1 MQSIIVYIIIHAQAL
16 VGSYRPRCSGWLEV
30 DVSALTYE
38 VSYAPFNPLTAA
50 LDSFILVL
58 RQQDLFVCQLST
70 HSN

>member
-1 MQSIIVYIIIHAQAL
+1 MQSIIVYIIHAQAL

-30 DVSALTYE
+30 DISALTYK
-38 VSYAPFNPLTAA
+38 VSYAPLNPLTAE

-58 RQQDLFVCQLST
+58 RQQDLLVCQLST